1 MRIHHLP
8 PSLAVALALA
18 FTSPAEAREERVVAI
33 GSHELKVALADG
45 DCFFD
50 AEQPGD
56 RHLIDQVA
64 AGLGGKV
71 VLLVAFA
78 DCGTLEGW
86 RTGTPSTVSRFGY
99 VMIADAH
106 LEPVFAFD
114 QAALADAITKALDDL
129 KTQDYR
135 ADINRLAADIDRI
148 WPTLPAG
155 GQQELGI
162 VHRDRF
168 GPVLATV
175 LSVAGP
181 SGPPVP
187 RLQLRQS
194 VLVAGKVLGVAA
206 TRDYTNAETV
216 FDVYGDLSAVV
227 EATSAR
233 N

>member
-1 MRIHHLP
+1 MRIRHILLP
-8 PSLAVALALA
+8 LAIALTFAL
-18 FTSPAEAREERVVAI
+18 TPPAEAREGRVVAI
-33 GSHELKVALADG
+33 GSHELTVALADG

-50 AEQPGD
+50 ADHPED
-56 RHLIDQVA
+56 RRLIDQIS
-64 AGLGGKV
+64 GSLGDKI
-71 VLLVAFA
+71 VLLLAFA
-78 DCGTLEGW
+78 ECGTLEGR

-106 LEPVFAFD
+106 LESVFAFD
-114 QAALADAITKALDDL
+114 QATLAAAITKALDDL
-129 KTQDYR
+129 KTLDYR
-135 ADINRLAADIDRI
+135 ADINRLATDIERI
-148 WPTLPAG
+148 WPALPPG

-175 LSVAGP
+175 LSVPSAAGP
-181 SGPPVP
+181 PTP

-194 VLVAGKVLGVAA
+194 VLAAGKVLGIVA

-227 EATSAR
+227 EATAAR